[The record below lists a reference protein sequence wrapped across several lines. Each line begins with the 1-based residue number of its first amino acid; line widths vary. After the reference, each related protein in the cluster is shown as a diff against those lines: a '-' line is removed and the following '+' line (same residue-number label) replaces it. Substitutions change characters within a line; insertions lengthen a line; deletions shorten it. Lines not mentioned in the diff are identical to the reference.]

1 MKIYKTAA
9 IATAIILAVLVG
21 IFYSWKKGIET
32 GPGVSKI
39 SAINKMESEGVPDF
53 QSQTLGGKQINLR
66 NVQASIVIVHFWASW
81 CGPCV
86 EEIPSIV
93 KLVDEM
99 QGQVK
104 VIAVSGD
111 SSDEDVNKFLKSF
124 PEMKHQDIHI
134 IVDKSQEI
142 SKMYDVDR
150 LPESFILNRNFKLIK
165 KIVGSTNWHT
175 PDSIKFLK
183 SKIEGVN

>member
-1 MKIYKTAA
+1 MKIYKTAG
-9 IATAIILAVLVG
+9 IISVIFLAVLVG
-21 IFYSWKKGIET
+21 IFYSWKKGLDAGSDT
-32 GPGVSKI
+32 SKI
-39 SAINKMESEGVPDF
+39 SAINKMESDGIPDF
-53 QSQTLGGKQINLR
+53 HAQTLAGQQISLKGT
-66 NVQASIVIVHFWASW
+66 QAPIVIVHFWASW

-99 QGQVK
+99 QGKIK

-142 SKMYDVDR
+142 SKLYDVDR
-150 LPESFILNRNFKLIK
+150 LPESFIVNREFKLIK